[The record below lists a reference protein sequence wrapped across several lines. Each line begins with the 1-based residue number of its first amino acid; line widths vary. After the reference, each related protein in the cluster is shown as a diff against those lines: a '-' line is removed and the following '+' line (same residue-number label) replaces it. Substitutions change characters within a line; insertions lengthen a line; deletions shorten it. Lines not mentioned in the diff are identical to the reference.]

1 MVELARALMASGWLA
16 PNHEWPSTPTTLQ
29 PGEDLLPMLADA
41 AQCSASLA
49 EHTKQPIE
57 RIAKDTQRD
66 HYLNA
71 VDAKAY
77 GLVDEILERP
87 PKEKKK

>member
-1 MVELARALMASGWLA
+1 LNEI
-16 PNHEWPSTPTTLQ
+16 
-29 PGEDLLPMLADA
+29 
-41 AQCSASLA
+41 LA

-57 RIAKDTQRD
+57 RIAKDTRRD
-66 HYLNA
+66 HYLTS

-87 PKEKKK
+87 GKDKKK